1 MENEPSSVNVG
12 ERLRVL
18 RGERGVSMRALAR
31 ESGLSANALSMI
43 ERGLTSPSVSTLSKL
58 ANALGVPITAFFREE
73 PVRSR
78 IVFSKAG
85 DRNELTFMR
94 GRWEGLGGER
104 FEGRV
109 DAFLITLEGGAN
121 SGPHGMLHTGHE
133 LIYCLQ
139 GKIEYE
145 VDGERF
151 LLEPGDSL
159 LFAARLMHRWRNLE
173 SGQSKGIVVISGFD
187 ESETPSS
194 FHVASVSAEEA
205 GEGIPDG
212 LEGMSAPAAGGEE
225 EA

>member
-1 MENEPSSVNVG
+1 
-12 ERLRVL
+12 
-18 RGERGVSMRALAR
+18 MRALAR

-109 DAFLITLEGGAN
+109 DAFLITLEGGAT
-121 SGPHGMLHTGHE
+121 SGPHGMLHTGHGGQPA
-133 LIYCLQ
+133 LCRPPDAPLAQ
-139 GKIEYE
+139 SGKRPVEG
-145 VDGERF
+145 DRGDLRF
-151 LLEPGDSL
+151 
-159 LFAARLMHRWRNLE
+159 
-173 SGQSKGIVVISGFD
+173 
-187 ESETPSS
+187 
-194 FHVASVSAEEA
+194 
-205 GEGIPDG
+205 
-212 LEGMSAPAAGGEE
+212 
-225 EA
+225 